1 MKNLKVLIVVLIT
14 ISNFLHVFSQTTLK
28 FEALKVDISSS
39 ANIELKA
46 YDSLYPS
53 GSPNSEQPYFIV
65 DWDDNSVDTI
75 YCSMNTNILM
85 WNVLAGHIDTMVTH
99 NYTIPG
105 FYDAKVRC
113 FYGTSGPINTAFTP
127 NGELIKHIYF
137 NKQAQ
142 VDEGFLGIYTKL
154 LKPNGETLWLENVPY
169 DFVLNTGAIKT
180 IYPKPNTSSLVLNP
194 PSTPYNNIDK
204 ATFLPIGNYSGLP
217 DNGTAFYAK
226 VNQNW
231 LNTNGLA
238 GVLFDSLVFPS
249 HLNGAIYNATELT
262 SIFFNRSYLNG
273 DPSISGFGPYIS
285 NYMIFCSSFPCPTW
299 MRYSIPG
306 YLGWKDN
313 LLTLCNIGNQPDY
326 VIADAYA
333 SNFIVPLLSV
343 GKTGFKLCN
352 VSCNQSTF
360 TTDTVSIKIKFP
372 TYVFPDTNGLLNPS
386 IINNQLVFDVLNS
399 GLCNDIEVNWSI
411 VDPTVFLP
419 FSPNCYDFEM
429 EIFNSNEINFS
440 NNFDTLTACF
450 FNSYDP
456 NFIEVNKSEIL
467 NPTELEDLT
476 YIIHFENEGNFPAVN
491 IRLENSI
498 SSNLNLATFK
508 YIESS
513 HGCNYILNTTSRLLT
528 IYFNDIY
535 LESKDVDSVASK
547 GYFAYSIEEISNL
560 PLYDTIYNQASIF
573 FDFNAPIVTNT
584 AVNYNAIENASI
596 NELEESN
603 DYMVYPNP
611 SNSSIIISS
620 KKQKNQ
626 EFDYSIYTSTGLLV
640 KRGLSFGNET
650 ISIKDLSPGV
660 YFISINGN
668 YQLKLIR
675 L

>member
-1 MKNLKVLIVVLIT
+1 MRNWTFLSAFVLINYFT
-14 ISNFLHVFSQTTLK
+14 ILSQSTIN

-46 YDSLYPS
+46 YDAMYTLGNPS
-53 GSPNSEQPYFIV
+53 SEQPYFIV

-75 YCSMNTNILM
+75 YCSNNTYVLM
-85 WNVLAGHIDTMVTH
+85 GNVLVAHIDTMVTH

-105 FYDAKVRC
+105 IYDAKVRC
-113 FYGTSGPINTAFTP
+113 FYGTSSPINTAFTP

-180 IYPKPNTSSLVLNP
+180 IYPKPNTSSLVLNQ

-217 DNGTAFYAK
+217 DNGTTFYAK

-238 GVLFDSLVFPS
+238 GVLFDSLVFPF
-249 HLNGAIYNATELT
+249 HLNGAVNNATELT
-262 SIFFNRSYLNG
+262 SVYFNRSYLNG

-313 LLTLCNIGNQPDY
+313 ILTLCNIGNQPDY

-352 VSCNQSTF
+352 VSCNLSTF
-360 TTDTVSIKIKFP
+360 NLDTVTVKITFP
-372 TYVFPDTNGLLNPS
+372 TTVLPDTIGLINPS
-386 IINNQLVFDVLNS
+386 ILNNQLVFDVLNS
-399 GLCNDIEVNWSI
+399 GLCNDIEINWSI
-411 VDPTVFLP
+411 IDPTVFLP
-419 FSPNCYDFEM
+419 FTPNCYEFEL
-429 EIFNSNEINFS
+429 EIFNSNEVNFD
-440 NNFDTLTACF
+440 NNFDTVTACF

-467 NPTELEDLT
+467 NPLEIENLT
-476 YIIHFENEGNFPAVN
+476 YIVHFENEGTFPAVN
-491 IRLENSI
+491 IKLENSI
-498 SSNLNLATFK
+498 SSNLNLSTFK

-513 HGCNYILNTTSRLLT
+513 HGCNYILDSATRELKV
-528 IYFNDIY
+528 YFDDIY
-535 LESKDVDSVASK
+535 LESNQLDSIKSK
-547 GYFAYSIEEISNL
+547 GFFAYSISEIVNL
-560 PLYDTIYNQASIF
+560 PLHDTIFNQANIY
-573 FDFNAPIVTNT
+573 FDFNQPILTNT
-584 AVNYNAIENASI
+584 SVNYNSLDDASI
-596 NELEESN
+596 IEPEETNEFII
-603 DYMVYPNP
+603 YPNP
-611 SNSSIIISS
+611 SNSSISISS
-620 KKQKNQ
+620 KKQQYK
-626 EFDYSIYTSTGLLV
+626 ELEYSIYSSTGVLV
-640 KRGLSFGNET
+640 KYGVYTNES
-650 ISIKDLSPGV
+650 ISLKDLNLGV
-660 YFISINGN
+660 YLITINGR
-668 YQLKLIR
+668 YQQKLIR
-675 L
+675 F